1 MLYCLSL
8 YAQLT
13 ISYML
18 CTYWLSG
25 KAGQDNVWLEVMT
38 YEPRSVISYHFL
50 MVAELNGLLTNW
62 MTHYLMAQK
71 TELLSIE
78 WFTLTIQGATAHW
91 MPSRTRG
98 AWFVLGASLSQ
109 TRFFLKFGSVT
120 VSRVFPCYVCS
131 RTQKSCVFG
140 FPSRVSQRVGQ
151 VTWHPLLTWSWTKNR
166 FMQSSENF
174 HPKLIL
180 ALEVVVGEEK
190 CPFFFLKHWNE
201 VKSIDRD
208 PRWYTGRV
216 KEAIS

>member
-1 MLYCLSL
+1 
-8 YAQLT
+8 
-13 ISYML
+13 
-18 CTYWLSG
+18 
-25 KAGQDNVWLEVMT
+25 
-38 YEPRSVISYHFL
+38 
-50 MVAELNGLLTNW
+50 
-62 MTHYLMAQK
+62 
-71 TELLSIE
+71 
-78 WFTLTIQGATAHW
+78 

-131 RTQKSCVFG
+131 RTQNSCVFG

-166 FMQSSENF
+166 FLQSSENF

-190 CPFFFLKHWNE
+190 CPFFFFFFLKHWNE

-208 PRWYTGRV
+208 PRWYTRRV